1 MTATLAEVREAIR
14 VRMSEVAGID
24 SAYGY
29 HNGSPT
35 PPCAIVGW
43 PDVFTLGTRLGDITA
58 WEAVIPVQILVGM
71 GDSRSADVQLG
82 RFCDPDGPSSVQ
94 QAFDLDE
101 SLGGVLAHGYA
112 ILRNFTQ
119 FGVAQ
124 FAEGGV
130 QYLSTIVNIEV
141 QST

>member
-1 MTATLAEVREAIR
+1 MA
-14 VRMSEVAGID
+14 EVAGIGT
-24 SAYGY
+24 AYGY

-43 PDVFTLGTRLGDITA
+43 PDVHTPGTRLGDITA
-58 WEAVIPVQILVGM
+58 WDAIIPVQILVSM
-71 GDSRSADVQLG
+71 GDSQSADVQLG
-82 RFCDPDGPSSVQ
+82 KFCDLAGPSSVQ
-94 QAFDLDE
+94 EAFDLDDT
-101 SLGGVLAHGYA
+101 LGGVLDGYA
-112 ILRNFTQ
+112 IVRNFTQ